1 MHRVCARSL
10 LRLAPRS
17 CCSYVTPSPT
27 ASLPFCVAV
36 AYSVEGGSAG
46 IPARNAF
53 NAVVS
58 GHDLLEYYLPAFQA
72 CFMQGGGRSSMCS
85 YNAVRTQHAGAVIAR
100 TLCLLRAAKRA
111 TALAS
116 CRPLRFAG

>member
-1 MHRVCARSL
+1 M
-10 LRLAPRS
+10 
-17 CCSYVTPSPT
+17 TPSPT

-100 TLCLLRAAKRA
+100 SVFCVAPSAPQRSLPVVRS
-111 TALAS
+111 AS